1 MFSVPQ
7 AVSDKKSNSLYTL
20 LRMKTTKGCKTP
32 GYLITV
38 RKHKWGHFENGEAG
52 PKLNHTH
59 QTTKLKLISCFL
71 VYNVSFT
78 ASLGFLTT
86 FST

>member
-20 LRMKTTKGCKTP
+20 LKMKTTKVCKTP

-38 RKHKWGHFENGEAG
+38 RKHKWAILSME
-52 PKLNHTH
+52 KLV
-59 QTTKLKLISCFL
+59 QS
-71 VYNVSFT
+71 
-78 ASLGFLTT
+78 
-86 FST
+86 

>member
-20 LRMKTTKGCKTP
+20 LKMKTTKGCKTP

-38 RKHKWGHFENGEAG
+38 RKHKWDILRME
-52 PKLNHTH
+52 KLV
-59 QTTKLKLISCFL
+59 QS
-71 VYNVSFT
+71 
-78 ASLGFLTT
+78 
-86 FST
+86 